1 MVTPDLVRFIK
12 EQLAKGTTR
21 DAVASRLRGEKW
33 SDADIADG
41 LAQAASNMVP
51 AASQGL
57 LPVGELFSRTWA
69 LYRARFKTLL
79 LLTVIATVVTP
90 VVNLILMSIGFS
102 TSLAGILVGSATK
115 TAGLASGTVIAGII
129 ITVLGGVLSG
139 ILTIMS
145 HAASVLALAGNGSER
160 AGDLFRRAYGM
171 VWAIVGAGILAGLVT
186 FGGTMLFLIPGIIVG
201 VGLLFTTMVVVLE
214 NKRGLAALRRS
225 MALVNPRWFGVF
237 GRDIALVLVVWI
249 VSGIVASVLTL
260 LLRGSVAGTIVSFA
274 VTTLVTPFSFAY
286 LYLLFQSARAVGGDA
301 AGDEKKQNVWIK
313 VLLII
318 GVIAVLVLPTY
329 AIVSL
334 LSAIK

>member
-12 EQLAKGTTR
+12 EQLAKGMTR

-41 LAQAASNMVP
+41 FAQAASNIVP
-51 AASQGL
+51 SASQGL
-57 LPVGELFSRTWA
+57 LPVGELFSRAWA

-79 LLTVIATVVTP
+79 LLTVVATIVTP
-90 VVNLILMSIGFS
+90 VVNLILMGIGFS

-115 TAGLASGTVIAGII
+115 TAGLASGTIITGII
-129 ITVLGGVLSG
+129 IAIIGGILSG

-145 HAASVLALAGNGSER
+145 NAASVLALAGNGSER
-160 AGDLFRRAYGM
+160 AGDLFRRAYRM

-249 VSGIVASVLTL
+249 VSAIVTSVLTL

-286 LYLLFQSARAVGGDA
+286 LYLLFQSARAIGGDA